1 MVKEGDAKMVIKLS
15 KSDFS
20 AGSPYSSWL
29 KEEIIGEISD
39 HKNGMKNRGL
49 VKKHQVELFDGIE
62 SVIMNNVKK
71 FDDYPENI
79 RNMAVDIIQMELDE
93 TFEL

>member
-1 MVKEGDAKMVIKLS
+1 MAMVVKLK
-15 KSDFS
+15 KSDFN

-39 HKNGMKNRGL
+39 YKNGMKNRGL
-49 VKKHQVELFDGIE
+49 VKKHHVKLFDGIE
-62 SVIMNNVKK
+62 SAIMNCIQK
-71 FDDYPENI
+71 FDDYPEDI
-79 RNMAVDIIQMELDE
+79 RNMATDIIRMELDK